1 MRAFVG
7 IPEGKYSLQDLGV
20 VGNCVTV
27 ELKEVQCD
35 SVD

>member
-1 MRAFVG
+1 MQAFVG

-20 VGNCVTV
+20 VGNCIKI
-27 ELKEVQCD
+27 ELKEVECN